1 MGRRKKS
8 PKSNLGAEYYDTR
21 GSRPITYSTVATMN
35 FLALLHIEYP
45 ELTIRQLRDLITD
58 KREYIPNPEA
68 VAVLDAHI
76 KKGHGD
82 EIPAWRYGRWK

>member
-8 PKSNLGAEYYDTR
+8 PKLGGDAAYYDTR
-21 GSRPITYSTVATMN
+21 GSRPIAYSTVATMN
-35 FLALLHIEYP
+35 FLSLVHTQYP

-58 KREYIPNPEA
+58 KREYILNPET